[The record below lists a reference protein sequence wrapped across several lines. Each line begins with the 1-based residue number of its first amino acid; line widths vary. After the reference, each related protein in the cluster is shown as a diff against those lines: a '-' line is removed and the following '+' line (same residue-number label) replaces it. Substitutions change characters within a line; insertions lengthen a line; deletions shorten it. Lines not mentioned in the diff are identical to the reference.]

1 MKRGLTVTLKPLSVS
16 CIHADSRHDAIQQV
30 VSCRRAHTLVVRSVQ
45 VSRGIWGICV
55 CQATRPRD
63 ESLRR

>member
-45 VSRGIWGICV
+45 VSRGICV